1 MKFFKVNEPY
11 YALIKANDKEAAIKL
26 YEANVAENIDGEVN
40 EDVREISANKALVI
54 FSRATSEDGK
64 IIPINEILTDFESE
78 EEMILLIEG
87 TLL

>member
-40 EDVREISANKALVI
+40 EDIRETSANKALVI